1 MRGLQYSV
9 REGVIVFTSTRM
21 DTMKERVGRMH
32 DDGWMDWWT
41 DGMGWD
47 GMMRCDCTLIYGNQI
62 DD

>member
-1 MRGLQYSV
+1 MSIWTDWESCIMRGLQYSV

-21 DTMKERVGRMH
+21 DTMKERVGGMH

-47 GMMRCDCTLIYGNQI
+47 DEV
-62 DD
+62 